1 MKIII
6 TLLYTLVLLLVL
18 FLYSACIV
26 SSRCS
31 REEEKY
37 EAEIFKR
44 IQKRTNK
51 E

>member
-1 MKIII
+1 MKILII
-6 TLLYTLVLLLVL
+6 VILSLVLLLMI
-18 FLYSACIV
+18 FLYSACVI

-37 EAEIFKR
+37 ETEIFKR

>member
-1 MKIII
+1 MKILII
-6 TLLYTLVLLLVL
+6 VILSLVLLLMI
-18 FLYSACIV
+18 FLYSACVI

>member
-1 MKIII
+1 MVIII
-6 TLLYTLVLLLVL
+6 INFLFMMI
-18 FLYSACIV
+18 FLYSACVI

>member
-1 MKIII
+1 MIII
-6 TLLYTLVLLLVL
+6 LIALVLLLVL
-18 FLYSACIV
+18 FLYSACVI